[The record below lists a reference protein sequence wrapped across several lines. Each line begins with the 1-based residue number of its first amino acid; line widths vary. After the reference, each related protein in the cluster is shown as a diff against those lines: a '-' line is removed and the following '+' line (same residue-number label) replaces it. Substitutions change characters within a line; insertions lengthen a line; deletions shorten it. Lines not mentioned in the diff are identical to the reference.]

1 MISTL
6 DNGIIKNRFFFV
18 CLFVFIYF
26 FFYLKMGKISSLR
39 VYSRVYSTPRRPF
52 EKERFDSELRLCGI
66 YGLRCKRE
74 VYRVH
79 YTLSKLR
86 KRARFLLTLDEN
98 DERRVFEGGAMLR
111 RLHKMGVLPEDKNQ
125 LDYVLA
131 LKHEDFL
138 ERRLQ
143 TIVFKTK
150 LARSIHH
157 ARVLI
162 LQRHIRVGK
171 QLVNV
176 PSFLVRRDSEG
187 HVDHSL
193 NSSLV
198 HGRMGR
204 VKRKKAAA
212 AKNKD
217 KTEEEDA

>member
-1 MISTL
+1 
-6 DNGIIKNRFFFV
+6 
-18 CLFVFIYF
+18 
-26 FFYLKMGKISSLR
+26 MGKISSLR
-39 VYSRVYSTPRRPF
+39 VHSRTYGTPRRPF

-86 KRARFLLTLDEN
+86 KRARFLLTLEPE
-98 DERRVFEGGAMLR
+98 DERRIFEGGAMLR
-111 RLHKMGVLPEDKNQ
+111 RLHRLGVLPEDKNQ

-143 TIVFKTK
+143 TVVFKTK

-162 LQRHIRVGK
+162 RQRHIRVGK

-176 PSFLVRRDSEG
+176 PSFMVRRENEG
-187 HVDHSL
+187 HVDYSFS
-193 NSSLV
+193 SSLI

-204 VKRKKAAA
+204 VKRQKARDQRKAAA
-212 AKNKD
+212 AGG
-217 KTEEEDA
+217 EEDDS

>member
-1 MISTL
+1 
-6 DNGIIKNRFFFV
+6 
-18 CLFVFIYF
+18 
-26 FFYLKMGKISSLR
+26 MGKISSLR

-143 TIVFKTK
+143 TIVFKSK

-187 HVDHSL
+187 HVDYSL
-193 NSSLV
+193 TSTLV

-212 AKNKD
+212 KGEE

>member
-1 MISTL
+1 
-6 DNGIIKNRFFFV
+6 
-18 CLFVFIYF
+18 
-26 FFYLKMGKISSLR
+26 
-39 VYSRVYSTPRRPF
+39 VYSTPRRPF

-171 QLVNV
+171 QLVDV

-204 VKRKKAAA
+204 VKRKKAAG
-212 AKNKD
+212 KGEE
-217 KTEEEDA
+217 KTEEEDS

>member
-1 MISTL
+1 
-6 DNGIIKNRFFFV
+6 
-18 CLFVFIYF
+18 
-26 FFYLKMGKISSLR
+26 MGKISSLR

-86 KRARFLLTLDEN
+86 KRARFLLTLEEN

-193 NSSLV
+193 NSTLIN
-198 HGRMGR
+198 GRMGR
-204 VKRKKAAA
+204 VKRKKAHSQGEE
-212 AKNKD
+212 

>member
-1 MISTL
+1 M
-6 DNGIIKNRFFFV
+6 
-18 CLFVFIYF
+18 LFR
-26 FFYLKMGKISSLR
+26 S
-39 VYSRVYSTPRRPF
+39 VYGTPRRPF

-86 KRARFLLTLDEN
+86 KRARFLLTLEEN

-193 NSSLV
+193 TSSLV

-204 VKRKKAAA
+204 VKRKKAAS
-212 AKNKD
+212 KGEE

>member
-1 MISTL
+1 
-6 DNGIIKNRFFFV
+6 
-18 CLFVFIYF
+18 
-26 FFYLKMGKISSLR
+26 MGKISSLR
-39 VYSRVYSTPRRPF
+39 NYSRVYTSPRRPF

-79 YTLSKLR
+79 YALSKLR
-86 KRARFLLTLDEN
+86 KRARFLLTLEEN

-111 RLHKMGVLPEDKNQ
+111 RLHRLGVLPEDKNE
-125 LDYVLA
+125 LDYVLS

-143 TIVFKTK
+143 TVVFKSK

-176 PSFLVRRDSEG
+176 PSFMVRRDSEG
-187 HVDHSL
+187 HVDHSF
-193 NSSLV
+193 NSSLLP
-198 HGRMGR
+198 GRMGR
-204 VKRKKAAA
+204 VKRQKARSKSSEAA
-212 AKNKD
+212 
-217 KTEEEDA
+217 EEDA